1 MKWPGFLRSPAV
13 SQMIRVQTGDFDPG
27 MELEQLR
34 RRNAGKAGAIVSFT
48 GLVRELNAGD
58 TITQMT
64 LEHYPGMT
72 EKALANIEQ
81 TANQR
86 WALTATL
93 IIHRIGALA
102 PNDRIVFV
110 AAASLHRKQAFRAC
124 EFMIDSLKT
133 EAPLWKQETLP
144 DGTRW
149 VEPDTST

>member
-1 MKWPGFLRSPAV
+1 
-13 SQMIRVQTGDFDPG
+13 MIRVQTGDFDPG